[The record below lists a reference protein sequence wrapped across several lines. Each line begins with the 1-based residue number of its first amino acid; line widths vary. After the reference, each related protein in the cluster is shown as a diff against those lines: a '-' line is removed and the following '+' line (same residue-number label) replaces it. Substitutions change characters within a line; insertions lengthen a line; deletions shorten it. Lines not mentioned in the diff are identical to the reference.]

1 MKYVFIFLSCVSL
14 TLMSVPSG
22 YAAEVTVNA
31 EFKPSATNPDVG
43 DFTNITPSTGFCVGD
58 RAKTCPEG
66 TFSVET
72 DLKVTNKILRGT
84 GSVLREQSYQ
94 KVKSN
99 WQYVSLTDAETGK
112 SIVLQFRI
120 TLLGQR
126 FFHSGKGLY
135 GKMNNA
141 GTHPA
146 GGCTGTQGWALSD
159 GSSYRF
165 AWLHPNSST
174 STCNRVPASSLDLD
188 NVDIDEISIGY
199 ELKSVASPLTLP
211 NGNYSGGFQYSV
223 GKDKDIDLGEG
234 TYNDS
239 SLQVYINAEIKHDFK
254 AIIQGSNSIE
264 LIPPGGWRSWSNSSS
279 PQFRLEGTGL
289 VTMTASSP
297 VSITAYCTH
306 EQLKSCA
313 LKREGGDETVAV
325 DINFSIPGVHE
336 RDTGES
342 VTRLAIPITTP
353 TTPGVII
360 EPDSYLNGVTGQVHF
375 TVNEVESL
383 KMASHPGSSWKGAA
397 TLVFDVDIPFLPD
410 P

>member
-1 MKYVFIFLSCVSL
+1 MKYIFILLSCVSL
-14 TLMSVPSG
+14 TLIFLPSG
-22 YAAEVTVNA
+22 YAAEVVVNA
-31 EFKPSATNPDVG
+31 EFKPSAANPDVV

-66 TFSVET
+66 TFSIDTGIEVE
-72 DLKVTNKILRGT
+72 NKILRGT
-84 GSVLREQSYQ
+84 GGILREQTFQ

-99 WQYVSLTDAETGK
+99 WQYVTLTDAETGK
-112 SIVLQFRI
+112 TIILQFRI

-126 FFHSGKGLY
+126 FYHRDKGLLNKLN
-135 GKMNNA
+135 GA
-141 GTHPA
+141 GALPG

-165 AWLHPNSST
+165 AWLHPDRAS
-174 STCNRVPASSLDLD
+174 STCNRAPVSSLDLD
-188 NVDIDEISIGY
+188 NVNIDEVSIGY
-199 ELKSVASPLTLP
+199 ELRSIASPLTLP
-211 NGNYSGGFQYSV
+211 NGNYSGGFQYTV

-234 TYNDS
+234 TYNDTY
-239 SLQVYINAEIKHDFK
+239 LQVYINAEIKHDFK
-254 AIIQGSNSIE
+254 ASIQGSNSIE
-264 LIPPGGWRSWSNSSS
+264 LIPPGGWRSWSNSSK
-279 PQFRLEGTGL
+279 PQFRLEGTGQIL
-289 VTMTASSP
+289 MTASSP

-325 DINFSIPGVHE
+325 DINFSMPGVHE

-342 VTRLAIPITTP
+342 VTRVAIPITTP
-353 TTPGVII
+353 ATPGVII
-360 EPDSYLNGVTGQVHF
+360 EPDNYLNNVTGQVHF

-383 KMASHPGSSWKGAA
+383 KMASHPGSTWKGSA